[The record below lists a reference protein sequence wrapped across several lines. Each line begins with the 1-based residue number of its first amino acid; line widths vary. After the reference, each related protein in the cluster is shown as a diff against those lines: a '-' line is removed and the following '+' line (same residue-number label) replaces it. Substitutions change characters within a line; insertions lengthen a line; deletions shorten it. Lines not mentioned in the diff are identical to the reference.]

1 MNEIAIIYD
10 LDETILPASAV
21 PDATFKPLFDAIRKA
36 NKGKISEKQLDKAF
50 SEMKY
55 LAIDVIS
62 ENYGFTKAMDAA
74 AKDVLCNSHYQLDLK
89 PFDDYEAIKK
99 IPGIK
104 VLVTSGVINLQQAK
118 IDALDIEKDFDEV
131 VIDDLYAENRPGKK
145 EIFARIADKYKLKPE
160 QVWIVGD
167 NPDSEITAGNELGM
181 VTVLRIN
188 GEEKKVSGEPTF
200 TISSFEE
207 LRKLV
212 SESLKINS

>member
-21 PDATFKPLFDAIRKA
+21 PDSTFKPLFDAIREA
-36 NKGKISEKQLDKAF
+36 NKGKISDKQLDKAF
-50 SEMKY
+50 AEMKY

-74 AKDVLCNSHYQLDLK
+74 AKDVLCNSNYELDLK
-89 PFDDYEAIKK
+89 PFEDYGAIKK
-99 IPGIK
+99 IPGLK
-104 VLVTSGVINLQQAK
+104 VLVTSGVVNLQQAK
-118 IDALDIEKDFDEV
+118 IDALEIAEDFDDII
-131 VIDDLYAENRPGKK
+131 IDDLYAQDRPGKK
-145 EIFARIADKYKLKPE
+145 EIFSSIASKYQLKPE

-167 NPDSEITAGNELGM
+167 NPDSEINAGNELGM
-181 VTVLRIN
+181 ITVLRVN
-188 GEEKKVSGEPTF
+188 PEEKKISGEPRF

-212 SESLKINS
+212 AESIKINS